1 MGSVFMCGI
10 VPQLVA
16 PSIFPDAPAAY
27 TLIAKY
33 TESQT
38 IVAPEDGYYQLE
50 IHGQSGSGGT
60 ALARG
65 DSMTEDGNT
74 YSYKSCTAGGGG
86 GGSGAYVLSNLIK
99 LNKGDTINISY
110 DASGNISVEINSS
123 TGEVYDTM
131 KATSATNGG
140 NARITDYGDEDD
152 ETFDTAYAGTAGKG
166 GQAEGGNVTNIDGN
180 DGKAGS
186 AINEK
191 ISSKEP
197 GKRFPVSGGAGGAAV
212 AEGGNAGG
220 SGGSVV
226 NYDGGLSAPG
236 PVKSGFVN
244 FYRGNTNV
252 VAQEGA

>member
-1 MGSVFMCGI
+1 MGVAIMRGI
-10 VPQLVA
+10 EPLLKA
-16 PSIFPDAPAAY
+16 PGLFADAPTSY
-27 TLIAKY
+27 ILISTH

-38 IVAPEDGYYQLE
+38 IVAPEDGWYQLE

-65 DSMTEDGNT
+65 DTMTEDGNL

-99 LNKGDTINISY
+99 LNEGDTIIISY
-110 DASGNISVEINSS
+110 DASGNITVEINSS
-123 TGEVYDTM
+123 TEEVYDTM
-131 KATSATNGG
+131 KATSATNGS

-152 ETFDTAYAGTAGKG
+152 ETFDTAYAGGAGKG
-166 GQAEGGNVTNIDGN
+166 GKAEGGNVTNLNGN

-212 AEGGNAGG
+212 VEGGNAGG

-252 VAQEGA
+252 VAQEV